1 MGEETTKGGDAE
13 SAVRAYPELA
23 GLNDLRSAG
32 WSFRAFADDEGE
44 IGGLVGWR
52 DAATCMDVLWIFDQD
67 DCRAARFLP
76 AATAA
81 PGEMVWNRTGDLA
94 TCVAAVLGLPGT

>member
-1 MGEETTKGGDAE
+1 M
-13 SAVRAYPELA
+13 RAYPELA

-52 DAATCMDVLWIFDQD
+52 DAATCVDVLWIFDQD

-94 TCVAAVLGLPGT
+94 TCVAAVLGLLGA